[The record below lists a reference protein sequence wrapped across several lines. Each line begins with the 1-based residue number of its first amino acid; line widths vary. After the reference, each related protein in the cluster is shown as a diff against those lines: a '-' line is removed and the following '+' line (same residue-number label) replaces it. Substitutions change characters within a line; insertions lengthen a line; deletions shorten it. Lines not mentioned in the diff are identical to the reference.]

1 MGFWGGVQDLM
12 VAGFNELQKS
22 ENGRLAMGL
31 NMTPNGVNQMYAM
44 QARRAR
50 ERAMERSQRAQE
62 ERNSQRYNASTNTNS
77 SNDDGGG
84 MGLGLGVALVA
95 GLGGLAVSML
105 SKRNK

>member
-12 VAGFNELQKS
+12 VAGLDSLLKRVVVRVNS
-22 ENGRLAMGL
+22 SPV
-31 NMTPNGVNQMYAM
+31 TGVEMYAM

-62 ERNSQRYNASTNTNS
+62 ERNSQRHNASTNTNS